1 MYRPHKQ
8 VFSMNPR
15 STALSRCVASLA
27 FVLSV
32 VCSSSSFSNEPVAAT
47 ERSSL
52 SKRFTSSTTDAEIQP
67 PDFQRHI
74 GPLLG
79 RLGCNGRACH
89 GSFQGRGGFQLSL
102 FGYDFEADHKA
113 LLAEGTGRV
122 DVDAVDESLILAK
135 PIDADMHEGG
145 KRMDIDSWQYR
156 ALQSWIASGAE
167 FPGNLQILEQ
177 LVVTPSEIIF
187 RGEETPVQLRAIAHW
202 ADGTTEDVTE
212 LCRFTTNDD
221 AVATVNEDGLVTTS
235 GAGDTHVVIAYDK
248 AVVPVTV
255 IRPMDIRAAILDRP
269 APSSHPIDQLV
280 QTKLDKLQI
289 VPSDLCSD
297 ADFIRRASLDVTGV
311 LPSPDRVKQFLE
323 DPSQDKRTRLV
334 DELLDDAG
342 YAAWWAT
349 RLSDWTGN
357 SEAQLNNYFPV
368 RGAASKFW
376 YAWLEKRLADNVPYD
391 DIVEGI
397 VMSES
402 RLPDESY
409 ADYCQAMS
417 DACREGDKEAFAAR
431 PGIPQ
436 FWARNNFRAPEERA
450 IGFAYTFL
458 GVRIQCAQCHKH
470 PFDRWSKED
479 FDKFAVLFSSVQANP
494 NIVSRDARETR
505 DEMMAELVGN
515 KELRGG
521 ELRRKIAEAF
531 QDGEVVPFPE
541 LVIQLRGGER
551 MKQEKNPK
559 KKKQQQAR
567 QNAPTGNIL
576 GDLDQVSL
584 AGDPRN
590 ALMQWLREPNNP
602 YFAKAI
608 VNRVWA
614 NYFGIGIVNPTD
626 DMNLGNPPSNGPLLD
641 FLASEFVDS
650 GYDLKR
656 LHRLILLSDTYQR
669 SSKPNVT
676 NAADQRNFSRHVP
689 RRLPAEV
696 IRDAVFLATASDAEA
711 EQARR
716 ELSTLAVGGLS
727 NIARGNVREFSLQVF
742 GTSTRESNCDCD
754 RSETPNVLQAIYL
767 QNDMDIH
774 RRLTRSGGWTS
785 QASVMLTG
793 SQLRERG
800 GQAGGGQA
808 GGNNQ
813 ARAIRNLNEQIERRL
828 AAFNSLPPKRQA
840 MMKPQVEKQL
850 RAANKRLEQ
859 LGAPKISLDD
869 RFNAQPKANDKED
882 DSSTATTLAVKNK
895 QDIPGLVEN
904 AYLRTL
910 TRLPD
915 DEEMQIAT
923 QFIEEASHG
932 GEAIESLMW
941 TLLNTKEFIL
951 SH

>member
-1 MYRPHKQ
+1 MHRSPTPH
-8 VFSMNPR
+8 VFMNPLSKSFR
-15 STALSRCVASLA
+15 RYFALA
-27 FVLSV
+27 V
-32 VCSSSSFSNEPVAAT
+32 VCTAVLGLSTSFSDEPVAEAEHT
-47 ERSSL
+47 SL
-52 SKRFTSSTTDAEIQP
+52 SRRFAQSSDTQLPPSA

-79 RLGCNGRACH
+79 RLGCNGRSCH

-102 FGYDFEADHKA
+102 FGYDFHADHKA

-156 ALQSWIASGAE
+156 ALQSWVASGAE
-167 FPGNLQILEQ
+167 FSGNLQILEK

-187 RGEETPVQLRAIAHW
+187 RGEDTPVQLRAIAHW

-221 AVATVNEDGLVTTS
+221 AVSTVNEDGLVSTS
-235 GAGDTHVVIAYDK
+235 GAGDTHIVIAYDK

-255 IRPMDIRAAILDRP
+255 IRPMNVQVAMLDRP

-280 QTKLDKLQI
+280 QIKLEKLQI
-289 VPSDLCSD
+289 VPSELCSD
-297 ADFIRRASLDVTGV
+297 ADFIRRASLDTTGI
-311 LPSPDRVKQFLE
+311 LPSPDRVKRFLD
-323 DPSQDKRTRLV
+323 DPSPDKRARLV
-334 DELLDDAG
+334 DELLDEDG

-357 SEAQLNNYFPV
+357 NEAQLNNYFPV

-402 RLPDESY
+402 RHPDESY
-409 ADYCQAMS
+409 SDYCEAMS
-417 DACREGDKEAFAAR
+417 EACREGDKEAFAAR
-431 PGIPQ
+431 PGIPL

-458 GVRIQCAQCHKH
+458 GIRIQCAQCHKH

-479 FDKFAVLFSSVQANP
+479 FDKFAVLFSSVQANQ
-494 NIVSRDARETR
+494 NLVSRDARETR

-515 KELRGG
+515 KDLRGG
-521 ELRRKIAEAF
+521 DLRRKIAEAF

-559 KKKQQQAR
+559 KKKQQQAK
-567 QNAPTGNIL
+567 QNVPTGNIL

-584 AGDPRN
+584 ASDPRE

-641 FLASEFVDS
+641 FLASEFVES

-669 SSKPNVT
+669 SSKPNGT

-696 IRDAVFLATASDAEA
+696 IRDAVFLATASDDEA

-716 ELSTLAVGGLS
+716 ELSTLAIGGLS

-742 GTSTRESNCDCD
+742 GTSARESNCDCD

-774 RRLTRSGGWTS
+774 RRLTRSGGWAS
-785 QASVMLTG
+785 QASVRLTG
-793 SQLRERG
+793 SRLKERG
-800 GQAGGGQA
+800 GQAGGD
-808 GGNNQ
+808 NQ

-828 AAFNSLPPKRQA
+828 AAFKDLPPKRQA

-850 RAANKRLEQ
+850 RAANKKLEQ
-859 LGAPKISLDD
+859 LGAPKISLNDA
-869 RFNAQPKANDKED
+869 FNAKPKANETIDDTPQVTKLADK
-882 DSSTATTLAVKNK
+882 SK
-895 QDIPGLVEN
+895 QEIPGLIEN

-915 DEEMQIAT
+915 EEEMQIAT
-923 QFIEEASHG
+923 QFIEEASHA